1 MTPQPNTEEGNE
13 KAKDI
18 VLDLINGIFG
28 NVIGSS
34 LTCSNVLII
43 NVYMEN

>member
-34 LTCSNVLII
+34 LIDRI
-43 NVYMEN
+43 KHIRI